1 MKRLRRLHL
10 VPVSFAFFAS
20 YALAIPDYTIVITEL
35 SETQVCTGCTGHG
48 LGEVDGEIITY
59 ATNDSDSDNLLAYSL
74 NGSFIEIAPDRNF
87 DNLLDSDG
95 RFVAFSQF
103 GQDISLTAVDYNN
116 PGVYLNPEDT
126 STSVDLGPFGVNTN
140 GDLAGDLDGLVSGA
154 FTSEVAS
161 SRFLPGPETSFG
173 IALDIN
179 DAGTIVVGESDN
191 VERTLDI
198 ATLWQVD
205 DDLEILNSF
214 FIGSGE
220 GEANIVGD
228 TQFDS
233 QATVIFTDNGAS
245 SILLLSTAEIFGF
258 GSDVEILTATP
269 NAFLLKERTTDEC
282 FLAAPGPSQTAL
294 VSVRTSCVDATE
306 IGGVTSVLFLDG
318 TVRTYNVSVS
328 LAPDNASLV
337 TAVLP
342 SSRSVQVDQ
351 TATAFMTAINTSS
364 NVAQN
369 CQLIP
374 RTNGLDTTFFYQ
386 ATNPATNAPM
396 GSPNEPVAIA
406 AGQAQSFVFGI
417 TPGAE
422 LAPMELE
429 LSVSCDN
436 AAVPVPIEG
445 LSTLLLS
452 ASTTPVADVVAL
464 AATVEN
470 DGIVRIE
477 ESSASGIFSV
487 ASVNVGDAQSI
498 QVSVDTGSADLPTD
512 IFLCETN
519 PTTGV
524 CINPTT
530 PSVDPISVD
539 IGENET
545 PTFGVFVFSMTTIPL
560 DPANSRVFVRFQDE
574 EGVSRGATSVALTT
588 R

>member
-1 MKRLRRLHL
+1 
-10 VPVSFAFFAS
+10 
-20 YALAIPDYTIVITEL
+20 
-35 SETQVCTGCTGHG
+35 
-48 LGEVDGEIITY
+48 
-59 ATNDSDSDNLLAYSL
+59 
-74 NGSFIEIAPDRNF
+74 
-87 DNLLDSDG
+87 
-95 RFVAFSQF
+95 
-103 GQDISLTAVDYNN
+103 
-116 PGVYLNPEDT
+116 
-126 STSVDLGPFGVNTN
+126 
-140 GDLAGDLDGLVSGA
+140 
-154 FTSEVAS
+154 
-161 SRFLPGPETSFG
+161 
-173 IALDIN
+173 
-179 DAGTIVVGESDN
+179 
-191 VERTLDI
+191 
-198 ATLWQVD
+198 
-205 DDLEILNSF
+205 
-214 FIGSGE
+214 
-220 GEANIVGD
+220 
-228 TQFDS
+228 
-233 QATVIFTDNGAS
+233 
-245 SILLLSTAEIFGF
+245 
-258 GSDVEILTATP
+258 
-269 NAFLLKERTTDEC
+269 
-282 FLAAPGPSQTAL
+282 
-294 VSVRTSCVDATE
+294 
-306 IGGVTSVLFLDG
+306 
-318 TVRTYNVSVS
+318 
-328 LAPDNASLV
+328 
-337 TAVLP
+337 
-342 SSRSVQVDQ
+342 
-351 TATAFMTAINTSS
+351 MTAINTSS